1 MSDSNSNPES
11 TLDFDAVSN
20 LFVELGSVSP
30 PAEFHGM
37 LVGQL
42 SGKVRLDH
50 DSWLRTAAEFMD
62 VQQAELTADA
72 KVLLINLY
80 ESTLAELAGTDF
92 EFALLVPDDD
102 DAISMRAEAL
112 GQWCRGFL
120 AGLGTSGQLKPENI
134 NDELRSVLHDFAEIA
149 QVENDLEEEE
159 ANEQDFFQVFEYVR
173 MAALMVFSEFGA
185 LEQTAKEQAKAEQAP
200 PKPLH

>member
-1 MSDSNSNPES
+1 MSDPYFTPDNP
-11 TLDFDAVSN
+11 LDFDTIAN
-20 LFVELGSVSP
+20 LFIELGSINP
-30 PAEFHGM
+30 PSEFHGM

-62 VQQAELTADA
+62 VPVALSGNA
-72 KVLLINLY
+72 KVVLIDLYEKTLEQLAGSDFEFVLLI
-80 ESTLAELAGTDF
+80 
-92 EFALLVPDDD
+92 PDDEETI
-102 DAISMRAEAL
+102 AMRAEGL

-120 AGLGTSGQLKPENI
+120 AGLGTSGQLTPDRI

-149 QVENDLEEEE
+149 RVEHDLDDEE

-173 MAALMVFSEFGA
+173 MAALMVFSELGA
-185 LEQTAKEQAKAEQAP
+185 LEQCAEEKTSAEQAP
-200 PKPLH
+200 PKSLH